1 MEGDEWMRRIRS
13 ALTVAGALGV
23 MVLPVAA
30 AMETAP
36 AFEATTPPSVTATAS
51 PTPTSSRSAP
61 AEFTPGTPS
70 PQQPT
75 SSPEPA
81 PDLTSEPTSPPT
93 ESATPTQPTSEPTPA
108 PEPTEPP
115 SESAPPTEP
124 TSEPTPDPEPSEAPS
139 TVPASPQPSAQPPEE
154 VESVPA
160 LPQPSDEAQPL
171 RPAPQQS
178 TEEAQGAVA
187 ALSPWTLDSTF
198 NSDRITGVITP
209 PLAPVD
215 SREATAVASGRLP
228 ASVLG
233 LTNPQYVERQSYDGT
248 LGWVEGFLNSKSD
261 PLPRSDS
268 SIAAGVVGAE
278 AREGSVSAMPSGN
291 VFERGIAIVSGSG
304 PLVVFTGIAACGLL
318 FIVGNFMR
326 QSRTDKR

>member
-1 MEGDEWMRRIRS
+1 MRRIRN

-23 MVLPVAA
+23 MVLPVAT
-30 AMETAP
+30 AMETVPAP
-36 AFEATTPPSVTATAS
+36 EATTTPSATATAS

-61 AEFTPGTPS
+61 AEVTPGTPS

-75 SSPEPA
+75 PSPE
-81 PDLTSEPTSPPT
+81 
-93 ESATPTQPTSEPTPA
+93 PTSEPTPA
-108 PEPTEPP
+108 PTSAPTSEPTPAP
-115 SESAPPTEP
+115 TSAPTSEPTPEPTSEPTPEPTSEPTPEP

-139 TVPASPQPSAQPPEE
+139 TVPASPQPSTQPTEE

-178 TEEAQGAVA
+178 TEEAQGSVA

-198 NSDRITGVITP
+198 NSDRIIGVITP

-261 PLPRSDS
+261 PSPRSDS
-268 SIAAGVVGAE
+268 STAAGVVGAE
-278 AREGSVSAMPSGN
+278 AREGGVSSMPSGN

-318 FIVGNFMR
+318 LIVGNFMR

>member
-1 MEGDEWMRRIRS
+1 MRRIRN

-23 MVLPVAA
+23 MVLPVAT
-30 AMETAP
+30 AMETVPAP
-36 AFEATTPPSVTATAS
+36 EATTTPSATATAS

-61 AEFTPGTPS
+61 AEVTPGTPS

-75 SSPEPA
+75 SSPE
-81 PDLTSEPTSPPT
+81 LTSEPTPAPT
-93 ESATPTQPTSEPTPA
+93 SAPTSEPTPA
-108 PEPTEPP
+108 PT
-115 SESAPPTEP
+115 SAPTPDP

-139 TVPASPQPSAQPPEE
+139 TVPASPQPSTQPTEE

-178 TEEAQGAVA
+178 TEEAQGSVA

-198 NSDRITGVITP
+198 NSDRTIGVITP

-248 LGWVEGFLNSKSD
+248 LGWVEGFLNSNSD
-261 PLPRSDS
+261 PSPRSDS
-268 SIAAGVVGAE
+268 STAAGVVGAE
-278 AREGSVSAMPSGN
+278 AREGGVSSMPSGN

-318 FIVGNFMR
+318 LIVGNFMR

>member
-51 PTPTSSRSAP
+51 PTPTSSRSAH

-93 ESATPTQPTSEPTPA
+93 ESA
-108 PEPTEPP
+108 
-115 SESAPPTEP
+115 PPTEP

-139 TVPASPQPSAQPPEE
+139 TVPASPQPSTQPTEE

-304 PLVVFTGIAACGLL
+304 PLVVFTGIAVCGLL

>member
-13 ALTVAGALGV
+13 ALAVAGALGV

-36 AFEATTPPSVTATAS
+36 ASEATTPPSVTATAS

-61 AEFTPGTPS
+61 AEFTPGSPS

-75 SSPEPA
+75 SSPEPT

-93 ESATPTQPTSEPTPA
+93 ESATPTQPTSEPTP
-108 PEPTEPP
+108 
-115 SESAPPTEP
+115 EP
-124 TSEPTPDPEPSEAPS
+124 TSEPTPAPEPTEAPS
-139 TVPASPQPSAQPPEE
+139 TMPASPQPSAQPTEE

-160 LPQPSDEAQPL
+160 LPQPNDEAQPL

-187 ALSPWTLDSTF
+187 ALSPWTLGSTF

-248 LGWVEGFLNSKSD
+248 FGWVEGFLNSKSD

-268 SIAAGVVGAE
+268 STAAGVVGAE

>member
-1 MEGDEWMRRIRS
+1 MRRIRN

-23 MVLPVAA
+23 MVLPVAT
-30 AMETAP
+30 AMETVPAP
-36 AFEATTPPSVTATAS
+36 EATTTPSATATAS

-61 AEFTPGTPS
+61 AEVTPGTPS

-75 SSPEPA
+75 PSPE
-81 PDLTSEPTSPPT
+81 L
-93 ESATPTQPTSEPTPA
+93 TSEPTPA
-108 PEPTEPP
+108 PTSAPTSEPTP
-115 SESAPPTEP
+115 EP

-139 TVPASPQPSAQPPEE
+139 TVPASPQPSTQPTEE

-178 TEEAQGAVA
+178 TEEAQGSVA
-187 ALSPWTLDSTF
+187 ALSTWTLDSTF
-198 NSDRITGVITP
+198 NSDRIIGVITP

-261 PLPRSDS
+261 PSPRSDS
-268 SIAAGVVGAE
+268 STAAGVVGAE
-278 AREGSVSAMPSGN
+278 AREGGVSSMPSGN

-318 FIVGNFMR
+318 LIVGNFMR

>member
-13 ALTVAGALGV
+13 ALAVAGALGV

-36 AFEATTPPSVTATAS
+36 ASEATTPPSVTATAS

-75 SSPEPA
+75 SSPEPT

-108 PEPTEPP
+108 PEPTE
-115 SESAPPTEP
+115 
-124 TSEPTPDPEPSEAPS
+124 APS
-139 TVPASPQPSAQPPEE
+139 TMPASPQPSAQPPEE
-154 VESVPA
+154 VESVPT
-160 LPQPSDEAQPL
+160 LPQPNDEAQPL

-187 ALSPWTLDSTF
+187 ALSPWTLGSTF

-268 SIAAGVVGAE
+268 STAAGVVGAE
-278 AREGSVSAMPSGN
+278 TREGSVSAMPSGN

>member
-13 ALTVAGALGV
+13 ALAVAGALGV

-36 AFEATTPPSVTATAS
+36 ASEATTPPSVTATAS

-75 SSPEPA
+75 SSPEPT

-93 ESATPTQPTSEPTPA
+93 ESATPTQPTSEPTP
-108 PEPTEPP
+108 
-115 SESAPPTEP
+115 EP
-124 TSEPTPDPEPSEAPS
+124 TSEPTPAPEPTEAPS
-139 TVPASPQPSAQPPEE
+139 TMPASPQPSAQPPEE
-154 VESVPA
+154 VESVPT
-160 LPQPSDEAQPL
+160 LPQPNDEAQPL

-187 ALSPWTLDSTF
+187 ALSPWTLGSTF

-248 LGWVEGFLNSKSD
+248 FGWVEGFLNSKSD

-268 SIAAGVVGAE
+268 STAAGVVGAE
-278 AREGSVSAMPSGN
+278 TREGSVSAMPSGN

>member
-13 ALTVAGALGV
+13 ALAVAGALGV

-36 AFEATTPPSVTATAS
+36 ASEATTPPSVTATAS

-75 SSPEPA
+75 SSPEPT

-108 PEPTEPP
+108 PEPTE
-115 SESAPPTEP
+115 
-124 TSEPTPDPEPSEAPS
+124 APS
-139 TVPASPQPSAQPPEE
+139 TMPASPQPSAQPPEE
-154 VESVPA
+154 VESVPT
-160 LPQPSDEAQPL
+160 LPQPNDEAQPL

-187 ALSPWTLDSTF
+187 ALSPWTLGSTF

-248 LGWVEGFLNSKSD
+248 FGWVEGFLNSKSD

-268 SIAAGVVGAE
+268 STAAGVVGAE
-278 AREGSVSAMPSGN
+278 TREGSVSAMPSGN

>member
-1 MEGDEWMRRIRS
+1 M
-13 ALTVAGALGV
+13 
-23 MVLPVAA
+23 
-30 AMETAP
+30 
-36 AFEATTPPSVTATAS
+36 
-51 PTPTSSRSAP
+51 
-61 AEFTPGTPS
+61 
-70 PQQPT
+70 
-75 SSPEPA
+75 
-81 PDLTSEPTSPPT
+81 
-93 ESATPTQPTSEPTPA
+93 
-108 PEPTEPP
+108 
-115 SESAPPTEP
+115 
-124 TSEPTPDPEPSEAPS
+124 
-139 TVPASPQPSAQPPEE
+139 
-154 VESVPA
+154 ESVPA
-160 LPQPSDEAQPL
+160 LPQPNDEAQPL

-187 ALSPWTLDSTF
+187 ALSPWTLGSTF

-248 LGWVEGFLNSKSD
+248 FGWVEGFLNSKSD

-268 SIAAGVVGAE
+268 STAAGVVGAE
-278 AREGSVSAMPSGN
+278 TREGSVSAMPSGN

>member
-1 MEGDEWMRRIRS
+1 MRRIRN

-23 MVLPVAA
+23 MVLPVAT
-30 AMETAP
+30 AMETVPAP
-36 AFEATTPPSVTATAS
+36 EATTTPSATVTAS

-61 AEFTPGTPS
+61 AEVTPGTPS

-75 SSPEPA
+75 SSPE
-81 PDLTSEPTSPPT
+81 L
-93 ESATPTQPTSEPTPA
+93 TSEPTPA
-108 PEPTEPP
+108 PTSAPTSEPTPEPT
-115 SESAPPTEP
+115 SEPTPEP

-139 TVPASPQPSAQPPEE
+139 TVPASPQPSTQPTEE

-178 TEEAQGAVA
+178 TEEAQGSVA

-261 PLPRSDS
+261 PSPRSDS
-268 SIAAGVVGAE
+268 STAAGVVGAE
-278 AREGSVSAMPSGN
+278 AREGGVSSMPSGN

-318 FIVGNFMR
+318 LIVGNFMR

>member
-13 ALTVAGALGV
+13 ALAVAGALGV

-36 AFEATTPPSVTATAS
+36 ASEATTPPSVTATAS

-75 SSPEPA
+75 SSPEPT

-93 ESATPTQPTSEPTPA
+93 ESATPTQPTSEPTP
-108 PEPTEPP
+108 
-115 SESAPPTEP
+115 EP
-124 TSEPTPDPEPSEAPS
+124 TSEPTPAPEPTEAPS
-139 TVPASPQPSAQPPEE
+139 TMPASPQPSAQPPEE
-154 VESVPA
+154 VESVPT
-160 LPQPSDEAQPL
+160 LPQPNDEAQPL

-187 ALSPWTLDSTF
+187 ALSPWTLGSTF

-233 LTNPQYVERQSYDGT
+233 LTNPQYFERQSYDGT
-248 LGWVEGFLNSKSD
+248 FGWVEGFLNSKSD

-268 SIAAGVVGAE
+268 STAAGVVGAE
-278 AREGSVSAMPSGN
+278 TREGSVSAMPSGN

>member
-13 ALTVAGALGV
+13 ALAVAGALGV

-36 AFEATTPPSVTATAS
+36 ASEATTPPSVTATAS

-75 SSPEPA
+75 SSPEPT

-93 ESATPTQPTSEPTPA
+93 ESATPTQPTSEPTP
-108 PEPTEPP
+108 
-115 SESAPPTEP
+115 EP
-124 TSEPTPDPEPSEAPS
+124 TSEPTPAPEPTEAPS
-139 TVPASPQPSAQPPEE
+139 TMPASPQPSAQPPEE
-154 VESVPA
+154 VESVPT
-160 LPQPSDEAQPL
+160 LPQPNDKAQPL

-187 ALSPWTLDSTF
+187 ALSPWTLGSTF

-248 LGWVEGFLNSKSD
+248 FGWVEGFLNSKSD

-268 SIAAGVVGAE
+268 STAAGVVGAE
-278 AREGSVSAMPSGN
+278 TREGSVSAMPSGN

>member
-30 AMETAP
+30 AMETVPAP
-36 AFEATTPPSVTATAS
+36 EATTPPSATATAS
-51 PTPTSSRSAP
+51 PTPTSSRSTS

-75 SSPEPA
+75 SSPELTSEPTPA
-81 PDLTSEPTSPPT
+81 PTSEPTPDLTSEPTS
-93 ESATPTQPTSEPTPA
+93 EPTPEPTSDPT
-108 PEPTEPP
+108 PEPT
-115 SESAPPTEP
+115 SD
-124 TSEPTPDPEPSEAPS
+124 PTPDPEPSEAPS
-139 TVPASPQPSAQPPEE
+139 TVPASPQPSMQPTEE

-248 LGWVEGFLNSKSD
+248 LGWVEGFLNSNSD
-261 PLPRSDS
+261 PSPRSDS
-268 SIAAGVVGAE
+268 STAAGVVGAE
-278 AREGSVSAMPSGN
+278 AREGGVSSMPSGN

-318 FIVGNFMR
+318 LIVCNFMR

>member
-13 ALTVAGALGV
+13 ALAVAGALGV

-36 AFEATTPPSVTATAS
+36 ASEATTPPSVTATAS

-61 AEFTPGTPS
+61 AEFTPGSPS

-75 SSPEPA
+75 SSPEPT

-108 PEPTEPP
+108 PEPTE
-115 SESAPPTEP
+115 
-124 TSEPTPDPEPSEAPS
+124 APS
-139 TVPASPQPSAQPPEE
+139 TMPASPQPSAQPPEE

-160 LPQPSDEAQPL
+160 LPQPNDEAQPL

-187 ALSPWTLDSTF
+187 ALSPWTLGSTF

-268 SIAAGVVGAE
+268 STAAGVVGAE
-278 AREGSVSAMPSGN
+278 TREGSVSAMPSGN

>member
-13 ALTVAGALGV
+13 ALAVAGALGV

-36 AFEATTPPSVTATAS
+36 ASEATTPPSVTATAS

-61 AEFTPGTPS
+61 AEFTPGSPS

-75 SSPEPA
+75 SSPEPT

-93 ESATPTQPTSEPTPA
+93 ESATPTQPTSEPTP
-108 PEPTEPP
+108 
-115 SESAPPTEP
+115 EP
-124 TSEPTPDPEPSEAPS
+124 TSEPTPEPEPNEAPS
-139 TVPASPQPSAQPPEE
+139 TMPASPQPSAQPTEE

-160 LPQPSDEAQPL
+160 LPQPNDEAQPL

-187 ALSPWTLDSTF
+187 ALSPWTLGSTF

-248 LGWVEGFLNSKSD
+248 FGWVEGFLNSKSD

-268 SIAAGVVGAE
+268 STAAGVVGAE

>member
-13 ALTVAGALGV
+13 ALAVAGALGV

-36 AFEATTPPSVTATAS
+36 ASEATTPPSVTATAS

-75 SSPEPA
+75 SSPEP
-81 PDLTSEPTSPPT
+81 TSEPTP
-93 ESATPTQPTSEPTPA
+93 EPTSEPTPA
-108 PEPTEPP
+108 PEPTE
-115 SESAPPTEP
+115 
-124 TSEPTPDPEPSEAPS
+124 APS
-139 TVPASPQPSAQPPEE
+139 TMPASPQPSAQPPEE
-154 VESVPA
+154 VESVPT
-160 LPQPSDEAQPL
+160 LPQPNDEAQPL

-187 ALSPWTLDSTF
+187 ALSPWTLGSTF

-248 LGWVEGFLNSKSD
+248 FGWVEGFLNSKSD

-268 SIAAGVVGAE
+268 STAAGVVGAE
-278 AREGSVSAMPSGN
+278 TREGSVSAMPSGN

>member
-13 ALTVAGALGV
+13 ALAVAGALGV

-36 AFEATTPPSVTATAS
+36 ASEATTPPSVTATAS

-61 AEFTPGTPS
+61 AEFTPGSPS

-75 SSPEPA
+75 SSPEPT

-93 ESATPTQPTSEPTPA
+93 ESATPTQPTSEPTP
-108 PEPTEPP
+108 
-115 SESAPPTEP
+115 EP
-124 TSEPTPDPEPSEAPS
+124 TSEPTPAPEPTEAPS
-139 TVPASPQPSAQPPEE
+139 TMPASPQPSAQPTEE

-160 LPQPSDEAQPL
+160 LPQPNDEAQPL

-187 ALSPWTLDSTF
+187 ALSPWTLGSTF

-248 LGWVEGFLNSKSD
+248 FGWVEGFLNSKSD

-268 SIAAGVVGAE
+268 STAAGVVGAE
-278 AREGSVSAMPSGN
+278 TREGSVSAMPSGN

>member
-1 MEGDEWMRRIRS
+1 MRRIRS

-51 PTPTSSRSAP
+51 PTPTSSRSAH

-93 ESATPTQPTSEPTPA
+93 ESA
-108 PEPTEPP
+108 
-115 SESAPPTEP
+115 PPTEP

-139 TVPASPQPSAQPPEE
+139 TVPASPQPSTQPTEE

-304 PLVVFTGIAACGLL
+304 PLVVFTGIAVCGLL

>member
-13 ALTVAGALGV
+13 ALAVAGALGV

-36 AFEATTPPSVTATAS
+36 ASEATTPPSVTATAS

-61 AEFTPGTPS
+61 AEFTPGSPS

-75 SSPEPA
+75 SSPEPT

-93 ESATPTQPTSEPTPA
+93 ESATPTQPTSEPTP
-108 PEPTEPP
+108 
-115 SESAPPTEP
+115 EP
-124 TSEPTPDPEPSEAPS
+124 TSEPTPEPEPTEAPS
-139 TVPASPQPSAQPPEE
+139 TMPASPQPSAQPTEE

-160 LPQPSDEAQPL
+160 LPQPNDEAQPL

-187 ALSPWTLDSTF
+187 ALSPWTLGSTF

-248 LGWVEGFLNSKSD
+248 FGWVEGFLNSKSD

-268 SIAAGVVGAE
+268 STAAGVVGAE

>member
-1 MEGDEWMRRIRS
+1 M
-13 ALTVAGALGV
+13 
-23 MVLPVAA
+23 
-30 AMETAP
+30 
-36 AFEATTPPSVTATAS
+36 
-51 PTPTSSRSAP
+51 
-61 AEFTPGTPS
+61 
-70 PQQPT
+70 
-75 SSPEPA
+75 
-81 PDLTSEPTSPPT
+81 
-93 ESATPTQPTSEPTPA
+93 
-108 PEPTEPP
+108 
-115 SESAPPTEP
+115 
-124 TSEPTPDPEPSEAPS
+124 
-139 TVPASPQPSAQPPEE
+139 PASPQPSTQPTEE

-178 TEEAQGAVA
+178 TEEAQGSVA

-198 NSDRITGVITP
+198 NSDRIIGVITP

-261 PLPRSDS
+261 PSPRSDS
-268 SIAAGVVGAE
+268 STAAGVVGAE
-278 AREGSVSAMPSGN
+278 AREGGVSSMPSGN

-318 FIVGNFMR
+318 LIVGNFMR

>member
-13 ALTVAGALGV
+13 ALAVAGALGV

-36 AFEATTPPSVTATAS
+36 ASEATTPPSVTATAS

-75 SSPEPA
+75 SSPEPT

-93 ESATPTQPTSEPTPA
+93 ESATPTQPTSEPTP
-108 PEPTEPP
+108 
-115 SESAPPTEP
+115 EP
-124 TSEPTPDPEPSEAPS
+124 TSEPTPEPEPNEAPS
-139 TVPASPQPSAQPPEE
+139 TMPASPQPSAQPTEE

-160 LPQPSDEAQPL
+160 LPQPNDEAQPL

-187 ALSPWTLDSTF
+187 ALSPWTLGSTF

-233 LTNPQYVERQSYDGT
+233 LTNPQYVERQSYEGP

-268 SIAAGVVGAE
+268 STAAGVVGAE